1 MLAVWQYGLGRVAA
15 WTSDA
20 LGLWTANWLSWSDAA
35 RWWANL
41 VTWTLPAPDSQLQV
55 SGQIS
60 GGNGHVTVNLPAQT
74 LAASQSMSQQQAQVS
89 IITPNLL
96 RQTLILQPT
105 APGRFE
111 GDFATDQVGVYLLH
125 VTWQARGS
133 NGAGSTQLSTTTGL
147 VVPYSPE
154 YSTSGTDL
162 NFLSRLAQAGGGSV
176 LAASN
181 YAAAFAPNLPPVYAA
196 LSITFW
202 LFAIAALLL
211 PIDIALRRLSSVEF
225 LLAGYQ
231 WLLSIFRPRTAA
243 QGEASPVL
251 SNMRAHR
258 EQRKTRATG
267 LKSQEVPP
275 QKVPAAARAVR
286 PDGQASDATKKG
298 QEQSTTSRL
307 LEEKRKREQA
317 KMREK

>member
-1 MLAVWQYGLGRVAA
+1 
-15 WTSDA
+15 
-20 LGLWTANWLSWSDAA
+20 
-35 RWWANL
+35 
-41 VTWTLPAPDSQLQV
+41 V

-60 GGNGHVTVNLPAQT
+60 GGNGHIIVNLPAQT
-74 LAASQSMSQQQAQVS
+74 LTTSGSVSQQQAQVS
-89 IITPNLL
+89 IIAPNLL
-96 RQTLILQPT
+96 RQTLNLHPT

-111 GDFATDQVGVYLLH
+111 GDFVTDQVGVYLLH

-133 NGAGSTQLSTTTGL
+133 NGTGSTQLSTTTGL

-176 LAASN
+176 LGASD

-225 LLAGYQ
+225 LLVAYQ
-231 WLLSIFRPRTAA
+231 WLLSIFRPRKASE
-243 QGEASPVL
+243 GEASPVL

-258 EQRKTRATG
+258 EQRRTRATG
-267 LKSQEVPP
+267 VKTQEVPP
-275 QKVPAAARAVR
+275 QKVPVATGSSRSGRQEADAVN
-286 PDGQASDATKKG
+286 KG
-298 QEQSTTSRL
+298 QEQPAMGRL

-317 KMREK
+317 KTNKE